1 MSGDSFVR
9 ILNARI
15 SSFFA
20 QESCPYF
27 FATKSWVSSNPAKP
41 TFNMTSNRERSSDE
55 QQRSSMEKEINTV
68 EHVEKS
74 GGPTLDD
81 EILQRYPLLAG
92 KSEVEMALLNKKVLK
107 KLDWKFLP
115 CITFMLLMK

>member
-1 MSGDSFVR
+1 
-9 ILNARI
+9 
-15 SSFFA
+15 
-20 QESCPYF
+20 
-27 FATKSWVSSNPAKP
+27 
-41 TFNMTSNRERSSDE
+41 
-55 QQRSSMEKEINTV
+55 MEKEINTV

-74 GGPTLDD
+74 GGLTLDD
-81 EILQRYPLLAG
+81 EILSRYPLLAG

>member
-1 MSGDSFVR
+1 
-9 ILNARI
+9 
-15 SSFFA
+15 
-20 QESCPYF
+20 
-27 FATKSWVSSNPAKP
+27 
-41 TFNMTSNRERSSDE
+41 MTSNRERPSEE

-74 GGPTLDD
+74 GGLTLDD
-81 EILQRYPLLAG
+81 EILSRYPLLAG
-92 KSEVEMALLNKKVLK
+92 KSEVEMSLLNKKVLK

>member
-1 MSGDSFVR
+1 
-9 ILNARI
+9 
-15 SSFFA
+15 
-20 QESCPYF
+20 
-27 FATKSWVSSNPAKP
+27 
-41 TFNMTSNRERSSDE
+41 MTSNRERGSDE
-55 QQRSSMEKEINTV
+55 QQRSSLEKEINTV
-68 EHVEKS
+68 EHVEKT
-74 GGPTLDD
+74 GGILTLDD

>member
-1 MSGDSFVR
+1 
-9 ILNARI
+9 
-15 SSFFA
+15 
-20 QESCPYF
+20 
-27 FATKSWVSSNPAKP
+27 
-41 TFNMTSNRERSSDE
+41 
-55 QQRSSMEKEINTV
+55 MEKEISTV

-74 GGPTLDD
+74 GGLTLDD

>member
-1 MSGDSFVR
+1 
-9 ILNARI
+9 
-15 SSFFA
+15 
-20 QESCPYF
+20 
-27 FATKSWVSSNPAKP
+27 
-41 TFNMTSNRERSSDE
+41 MTSNRERSSED

-74 GGPTLDD
+74 GGITLDE
-81 EILQRYPLLAG
+81 EILSRYPLLTG

>member
-1 MSGDSFVR
+1 
-9 ILNARI
+9 
-15 SSFFA
+15 
-20 QESCPYF
+20 
-27 FATKSWVSSNPAKP
+27 
-41 TFNMTSNRERSSDE
+41 
-55 QQRSSMEKEINTV
+55 MEKEINTV

-74 GGPTLDD
+74 GGLTLDE
-81 EILQRYPLLAG
+81 EILSRYPLLAG

>member
-1 MSGDSFVR
+1 
-9 ILNARI
+9 
-15 SSFFA
+15 
-20 QESCPYF
+20 
-27 FATKSWVSSNPAKP
+27 
-41 TFNMTSNRERSSDE
+41 MTSNRERSSED

-74 GGPTLDD
+74 GGLTLDE
-81 EILQRYPLLAG
+81 EIFSRYPLLAG

>member
-1 MSGDSFVR
+1 
-9 ILNARI
+9 
-15 SSFFA
+15 
-20 QESCPYF
+20 
-27 FATKSWVSSNPAKP
+27 
-41 TFNMTSNRERSSDE
+41 
-55 QQRSSMEKEINTV
+55 MEKEINNV

-74 GGPTLDD
+74 GGLTLDD

>member
-1 MSGDSFVR
+1 
-9 ILNARI
+9 
-15 SSFFA
+15 
-20 QESCPYF
+20 
-27 FATKSWVSSNPAKP
+27 
-41 TFNMTSNRERSSDE
+41 MTSNHERSSED

-74 GGPTLDD
+74 GGITLDE
-81 EILQRYPLLAG
+81 EILSRYPLLAG

>member
-1 MSGDSFVR
+1 
-9 ILNARI
+9 
-15 SSFFA
+15 
-20 QESCPYF
+20 
-27 FATKSWVSSNPAKP
+27 
-41 TFNMTSNRERSSDE
+41 MTSNRERSSEE

-74 GGPTLDD
+74 GGLTLDE
-81 EILQRYPLLAG
+81 EILSRYPLLAG